1 MQILNKGPN
10 ILQFVDIVRDPA
22 TKTPAIVTEYVNCN
36 NPAKI
41 WAKMGLEEIKFYLFE
56 LLKSIDFVHS

>member
-41 WAKMGLEEIKFYLFE
+41 WAKMGLEEIKF
-56 LLKSIDFVHS
+56 